1 MFGKCFEVEASFPQ
15 VATLSIYCCGSI
27 FVLFTPCHF
36 FKLSFLLIE
45 YFDEGCFTR
54 IFGWEIPKF
63 CFNAEN
69 SPINNDIRIT
79 IDIGTSLLGLGADS
93 AALWLGPLRLGRSDR
108 LACLSFSKVLF
119 LCRLSLCLTRNVLLS
134 FLGIQIIVSCTPALL
149 EGQVCVWVFCSGSE
163 PMTPVPAGPANYHK
177 IWADNKPSVII
188 STLQLLFF
196 CSD

>member
-1 MFGKCFEVEASFPQ
+1 MPFFQTFFSADWIFWWRMFHSDIWMGNSEILLQCREFPNQ
-15 VATLSIYCCGSI
+15 QWYMN
-27 FVLFTPCHF
+27 HHW
-36 FKLSFLLIE
+36 
-45 YFDEGCFTR
+45 YFD
-54 IFGWEIPKF
+54 
-63 CFNAEN
+63 
-69 SPINNDIRIT
+69 
-79 IDIGTSLLGLGADS
+79 TSLLGLCADC
-93 AALWLGPLRLGRSDR
+93 AAVWLGPLRLGRSDR

-149 EGQVCVWVFCSGSE
+149 EGQLCSRVFRSGSE